1 MNAVQNDQHQVG
13 HGQKESPNTTS
24 VSELLKMAQPL
35 GPCGD
40 LVLKFRNGELVAAD
54 TGDQG
59 GGQN

>member
-1 MNAVQNDQHQVG
+1 MNALQNDQKPVTNRQD
-13 HGQKESPNTTS
+13 QSPATTS
-24 VSELLKMAQPL
+24 VFELLKLAQPV

-40 LVLKFRNGELVAAD
+40 LVLHFRNGELVAAD

>member
-1 MNAVQNDQHQVG
+1 MNALQNDQKQVTNR
-13 HGQKESPNTTS
+13 QEKSPATTS
-24 VSELLKMAQPL
+24 VSEWLKMGQPV

-40 LVLKFRNGELVAAD
+40 IILKFRNGELVAAD